1 MPFEIPTKK
10 IFEDLNEIAQGP
22 LKKNAHLI
30 DQNYSWPAENIQIL
44 KDSKL
49 SGLLISKEF
58 GGHGEGLL
66 TMAKACEILGSSCAS
81 TSMCFGMHLVGSAVM
96 SAKATKTQQEKFL
109 RPIAEGKHWTTI
121 SLSEPGT
128 GAHFYIPLTEMVQ
141 KGDSLVINGEKSFVT
156 NGGHADSF
164 VLSAVVPSE
173 SRALGQFSCAIIPKD
188 SKGISWGAQW
198 KGFGM
203 RGNSSTN
210 VHLKDV
216 KVPLDYLLGNIG
228 DQLWYVFEVIAP
240 SFLVAMSGTYLGIA
254 NAALLE
260 TIEHLKNRQ
269 YEHSGSSLAS
279 FQVLQ
284 HRIGELWAQVER
296 TRQLIYSA
304 AALGDN
310 NDPNA
315 PLSIMSAKAE
325 VGECVVSVVNECMTL
340 RGGESYSN
348 SGDMG
353 RHLRD
358 ARAAHVMAPT
368 TDILRV
374 WTGRAL
380 LGLPI
385 LGD

>member
-1 MPFEIPTKK
+1 MAFTSPTMK
-10 IFEDLNEIAQGP
+10 IFEVLNELAEGS
-22 LKKNAHLI
+22 LKKNANSI
-30 DQNYSWPAENIQIL
+30 DQNYLWPEENIKLL
-44 KDSKL
+44 KDTKL
-49 SGLLISKEF
+49 SGLLISKEL

-96 SAKATKTQQEKFL
+96 SAKATKLQQDEFL
-109 RPIAEGKHWTTI
+109 RPIAEGKHWTTL

-128 GAHFYIPLTEMVQ
+128 GAHFYIPQTEMVQ
-141 KGDSLVINGEKSFVT
+141 KADSLVINGEKSFVT
-156 NGGHADSF
+156 NGGHADSY
-164 VLSAVVPSE
+164 VMSAVVPSE
-173 SRALGQFSCAIIPKD
+173 SRTLGQFSCAIIPKD
-188 SKGISWGAQW
+188 TKGLSWGTPW
-198 KGFGM
+198 KGLGM
-203 RGNSSTN
+203 RGNSSTS
-210 VHLKDV
+210 VQLKDV
-216 KVPLDYLLGNIG
+216 TISADYLLGNIG

-254 NAALLE
+254 TAALKE
-260 TIEHLKNRQ
+260 TIEHLKHRQ

-279 FQVLQ
+279 LPVLQ
-284 HRIGELWAQVER
+284 HRLGELWAKVES

-304 AALGDN
+304 ASLGDK
-310 NDPNA
+310 NDPSA
-315 PLSIMSAKAE
+315 FLSIMSAKAE
-325 VGECVVSVVNECMTL
+325 VGETVVSLVNECMTL
-340 RGGESYSN
+340 LGGESYSS
-348 SGDMG
+348 SGEMG

-380 LGLPI
+380 LNLPI